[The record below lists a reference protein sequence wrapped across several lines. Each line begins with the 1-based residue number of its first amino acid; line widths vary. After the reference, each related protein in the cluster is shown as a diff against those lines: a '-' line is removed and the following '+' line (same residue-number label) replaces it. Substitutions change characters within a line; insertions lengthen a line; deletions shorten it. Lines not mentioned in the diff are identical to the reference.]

1 MVVKKTEKI
10 EFRVTKKE
18 KNIIKRRADKID
30 KSISEYV
37 RDEIISRKNNKNIVD
52 LDRIVMIKTLVLAT
66 DLVRYIED
74 RYVVQDDEELVRK
87 VDEMWELLR

>member
-1 MVVKKTEKI
+1 MAVNKTEKI